1 MKLKSLWKTVSPIID
16 MVLSIG
22 LVVFSI
28 YAIIYMYVMDAYS
41 FWLLVTF
48 CVYLFGSVRGL
59 IDNLFKQNE

>member
-48 CVYLFGSVRGL
+48 CSALYGSVRELMG
-59 IDNLFKQNE
+59 NLFKPHE